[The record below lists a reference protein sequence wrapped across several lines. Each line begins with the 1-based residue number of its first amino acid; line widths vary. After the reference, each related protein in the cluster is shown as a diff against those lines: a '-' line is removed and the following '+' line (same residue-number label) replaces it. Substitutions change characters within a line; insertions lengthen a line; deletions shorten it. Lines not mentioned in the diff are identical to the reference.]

1 MSSTIWGPWEDIR
14 TKGEVKTEN
23 QDKGYKKQAFRG
35 SATACYEP
43 LRLFFANQSWKNYV
57 ITTVGFTLITPK
69 R

>member
-23 QDKGYKKQAFRG
+23 QDKGYKKPAFRG

-43 LRLFFANQSWKNYV
+43 LLFLQINPEK
-57 ITTVGFTLITPK
+57 IML
-69 R
+69 